1 MNKDKKEKFTKIFLD
16 AYDNNLIKIVWNTS
30 GFSLAIDSKSKNL
43 IPELKDKE
51 FIDYIFSIVKIVID
65 MAENDNVED
74 VCEADL
80 KVAKMIYIR
89 EKDLKN
95 HLYIKRN
102 SKINC
107 FKLMESQ
114 IISYRSE
121 ENPKDI
127 EANAAI
133 LKMVTEKDD

>member
-1 MNKDKKEKFTKIFLD
+1 
-16 AYDNNLIKIVWNTS
+16 
-30 GFSLAIDSKSKNL
+30 
-43 IPELKDKE
+43 
-51 FIDYIFSIVKIVID
+51 